1 MPHLNEVAKKYA
13 GKGLVV
19 MSGSDEA
26 KGTIEPWLAS
36 KGVDYPIFVD
46 DGGAT
51 ARAYGVSAIPDC
63 ALIGPDGKV
72 AYKGHPSSLT
82 EKLIEEVLARV
93 VLRFEYEFPAA
104 FRKVQVAIAKKD
116 FAGAWKAL
124 DTAAEADAD
133 FATKVRDDLTGYV
146 ADVRKMAE
154 ADAAAGDYP
163 AAMNALTAL
172 AKQYKGTDA
181 GKEIDA
187 LVAEW
192 KKDPAVKK
200 ELDAGKQMAAAKAQ
214 EKAFRFKDALGIYL
228 GVVKKYEGT
237 KTAAAAKQRADVIQD
252 GRLWKIDPGCKK
264 CTGARAPCD
273 KHKY

>member
-13 GKGLVV
+13 AKGLVV
-19 MSGSDEA
+19 MSGSSEA
-26 KGTIEPWLAS
+26 KGTIEPWLES
-36 KGVDYPIFVD
+36 KGVEYPIFVD

-51 ARAYGVSAIPDC
+51 ARAYGVSGIPDC

-72 AYKGHPSSLT
+72 VFKDHPSSLT

-104 FRKVQVAIAKKD
+104 FKKVQAAIAKKD
-116 FAGAWKAL
+116 FAGATKAL
-124 DTAAEADAD
+124 DGLDAADAE
-133 FATKVRDDLTGYV
+133 FTKKVREDLAGYV
-146 ADVRKMAE
+146 GDVRKMAE
-154 ADAAAGDYP
+154 ADAAAGDYLS
-163 AAMNALTAL
+163 AMDALVTL

-181 GKEIDA
+181 GKEVDA
-187 LVAEW
+187 LVADW

-200 ELDAGKQMAAAKAQ
+200 ELDAGKQMAAAKAL
-214 EKAFRFKDALGIYL
+214 EKAFRFQHALGLYL
-228 GVVKKYEGT
+228 GIVKKYEGT
-237 KTAAAAKQRADVIQD
+237 KTAAAAKQRADAIQD
-252 GRLWKIDPGCKK
+252 GKLWKIDPGCKK